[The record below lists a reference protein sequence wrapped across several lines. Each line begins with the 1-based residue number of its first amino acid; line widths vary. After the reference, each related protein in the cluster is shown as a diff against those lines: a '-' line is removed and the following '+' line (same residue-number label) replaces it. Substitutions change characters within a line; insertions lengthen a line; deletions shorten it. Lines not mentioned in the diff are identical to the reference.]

1 MLRRYG
7 VVEIGTRG
15 VRLLVADAS
24 QEGIEQFV
32 YSTGDL
38 SDLGRYADRQ
48 GNLSPRS
55 IQRVCRI
62 VSRYIGIAE
71 GKGAQQI
78 IGIATEGVRA
88 APNRDTLIKTLAP
101 LMNVRLLSQ
110 EEEAAF
116 SFVACVDAF
125 SSRLAAGDVL
135 LAIDQGGGSTE
146 LTAGSI
152 TAAGEMVLQDVA
164 TLNLG
169 SVTISKEFVNAPTPC
184 DGFKAVSEVVQ
195 RELKRQPQFQSLAR
209 GRPTLT
215 VGLGS
220 SITRFMWDLIRE
232 GAQKAT
238 TLQEVHGQP
247 ISAAQMRQHLRRIE
261 KMLERYSK
269 ADLRADQY
277 IDSELAVWLSGFV
290 TYYEIL
296 NYFNVPEIFVS
307 RNGTRYGAMLWHAGK
322 QCRIEVT

>member
-1 MLRRYG
+1 MLKRYG

-24 QEGIEQFV
+24 REGIEQFV

-48 GNLSPRS
+48 GNLSSRS

-78 IGIATEGVRA
+78 IGIATEGVRV
-88 APNRDTLIKTLAP
+88 APNRAALINTLAP
-101 LMNVRLLSQ
+101 LMNVWLLSQ

-125 SSRLAAGDVL
+125 GNRLTAGDVL

-152 TAAGEMVLQDVA
+152 SAAGEMVLQDVA

-169 SVTISKEFVNAPTPC
+169 SVTIAREFINAPTP
-184 DGFKAVSEVVQ
+184 GEGLRAVREVVR
-195 RELKRQPQFQSLAR
+195 RELAQQPRFQSLAQHQ
-209 GRPTLT
+209 PTLT

-220 SITRFMWDLIRE
+220 SITRFMWDLLRE
-232 GAQKAT
+232 GPHRIT
-238 TLQEVHGQP
+238 TLQEIHGQP
-247 ISAAQMRQHLRRIE
+247 INTVQMQEHLKRIE
-261 KMLERYSK
+261 TMLARYSK
-269 ADLRADQY
+269 ADLGADQY

-296 NYFNVPEIFVS
+296 NYLNVPEIFVS

-322 QCRIEVT
+322 QCRIELT

>member
-24 QEGIEQFV
+24 GSGIEQFV
-32 YSTGDL
+32 YSTGEL
-38 SDLGRYADRQ
+38 SGLGRYADGA
-48 GNLSPRS
+48 GNLSPHS

-88 APNRDTLIKTLAP
+88 APNRDALIKMLAP
-101 LMNVRLLSQ
+101 LVNVWMLSQ

-125 SSRLAAGDVL
+125 AHRLTAGDVL
-135 LAIDQGGGSTE
+135 LVIDQGGGSTE
-146 LTAGSI
+146 LTAGSL
-152 TAAGEMVLQDVA
+152 TAAGEMVLQDVS

-169 SVTISKEFVNAPTPC
+169 SVTISKVFAGARTPGEGLKTVRQLVR
-184 DGFKAVSEVVQ
+184 D
-195 RELKRQPQFQSLAR
+195 ELARQPRFRSLAR
-209 GRPTLT
+209 NSPALT

-220 SITRFMWDLIRE
+220 SITRFMWDLMRDE
-232 GAQKAT
+232 PKKT
-238 TLQEVHGQP
+238 VTLKDVHGRC
-247 ISAAQMRQHLRRIE
+247 IGAAQMEQYLGRIE
-261 KMLERYSK
+261 ASLNRYPTQDAGNALS
-269 ADLRADQY
+269 L
-277 IDSELAVWLSGFV
+277 DSELAVWLSGFV
-290 TYYEIL
+290 TCYEIL

-322 QCRIEVT
+322 QCRIDLM